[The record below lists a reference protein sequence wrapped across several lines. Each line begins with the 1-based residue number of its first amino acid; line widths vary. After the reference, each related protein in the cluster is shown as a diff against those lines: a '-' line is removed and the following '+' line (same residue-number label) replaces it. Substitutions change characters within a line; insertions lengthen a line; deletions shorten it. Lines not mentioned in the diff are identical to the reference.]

1 MDLYFV
7 GENDCLRFGFLFLEI
22 KSFRLVGDSCV
33 DILARFI
40 FLLSFLILWGGM
52 RDSAVSVDYPGWSE
66 SCRTCREQLRF
77 PSTALCIRNPP
88 L

>member
-40 FLLSFLILWGGM
+40 FLLSFLILWGGT
-52 RDSAVSVDYPGWSE
+52 RDCAVSMDYPGWSE
-66 SCRTCREQLRF
+66 SRRTCREQLRF